1 MKTYLKDLTPEEI
14 IKRLKNGEI
23 LHPVNPDFYIKMID
37 GVLCEFYN
45 NELKFINV
53 QVGSVYRPDS
63 NEGYDFYFETEEP
76 FEIKEA
82 GLYKTRDGRKVFV
95 SCIIDGDFPVVRGI
109 IQGEEKT
116 TSWYLS
122 GEYEQCFK
130 NDEDIISKWED

>member
-63 NEGYDFYFETEEP
+63 NEGYNFYFETEEP
-76 FEIKEA
+76 LTFEEGKF
-82 GLYKTRDGRKVFV
+82 YKTRDGKKAYISKITTTRFY
-95 SCIIDGDFPVVRGI
+95 GI
-109 IQGEEKT
+109 ITGKT
-116 TSWYLS
+116 SLETWSLKGTHWYHKS
-122 GEYEQCFK
+122 PHK
-130 NDEDIISKWED
+130 NDLISKWEE

>member
-1 MKTYLKDLTPEEI
+1 MKTYLKNLTPEEI

-76 FEIKEA
+76 LTFEQGKF
-82 GLYKTRDGRKVFV
+82 YKTRDGKKAYISR
-95 SCIIDGDFPVVRGI
+95 ITTTYIYGI
-109 IQGEEKT
+109 ITEKT
-116 TSWYLS
+116 SSETWELD
-122 GEYEQCFK
+122 GTHWNKELPHK
-130 NDEDIISKWED
+130 NDLISKWEEK